1 MRFLRSQLAPPD
13 PESTIVEP
21 APARPLR
28 EELLLGQLD
37 LLVALNGA
45 LLARAERAEALLAA
59 AAEQHRDL
67 HPLLDRLGVLAGDV
81 LPEVVAQAGELQAEN
96 GELARRA
103 SRADRDA
110 ALLAEALLAPA
121 LAAFE
126 SGETDNDE

>member
-1 MRFLRSQLAPPD
+1 VLA
-13 PESTIVEP
+13 V
-21 APARPLR
+21 
-28 EELLLGQLD
+28 
-37 LLVALNGA
+37 LNAA
-45 LLARAERAEALLAA
+45 LLARAERAEAAVA
-59 AAEQHRDL
+59 EAAEQHRDL
-67 HPLLDRLGVLAGDV
+67 LPLAKRLGVLAGER

-126 SGETDNDE
+126 RGETDNNNE